1 MALLRFLRPLA
12 SLTGALA
19 LAAGCAAPAEEGASS
34 ADAITHVPSTSIE
47 SQSIGNCWLYATAAW
62 AESLHLQATNE
73 SIDISQGYW
82 SYWDWFE
89 KITGEPNMDAMETGG
104 HFQIAATLGARYG
117 LMGAKDFVPDELRG
131 DQSQRQVR
139 ALEAINTSLKSG
151 PLSASGSHADRRLVR
166 AELDKAWALPDTPKE
181 MLDRVFGPAVERRFD
196 TADHR
201 AIKDGTPILV
211 ASEIEVSYP
220 KRPGTPPVKT
230 TLATAFHD
238 WNDSFY
244 RMGDRRTFQIRV
256 QRALH
261 DGLPVIVS
269 WFADLNA
276 LDRGSFTRETLA
288 ASDHARARGQ
298 HVTVIVDYQAKTKLG
313 LLEAGTTLDPKLPE
327 DKLKLD
333 SALERDAVIE
343 LFRVKNSWGTTRA
356 DRPSLPSSPGN
367 FDLYLTYLDGPVS
380 TCDDPDVTKCK
391 NNIPLD
397 SVYLPPGY

>member
-1 MALLRFLRPLA
+1 MALPRFLRPLA
-12 SLTGALA
+12 ALVGALA
-19 LAAGCAAPAEEGASS
+19 LAAGCAPPAEDGDASV
-34 ADAITHVPSTSIE
+34 DAITHVPGTSTE

-82 SYWDWFE
+82 TYWDWFD
-89 KITGEPNMDAMETGG
+89 KISDEPNLRAVRTGG
-104 HFQIAATLGARYG
+104 HLAIAATLGARYG
-117 LMGAKDFVPDELRG
+117 LMGAKDFLPDELRG
-131 DQSQRQVR
+131 EQSQRQVR
-139 ALEAINTSLKSG
+139 ALAAINASLASG
-151 PLSASGSHADRRLVR
+151 PLSVPGAHADRRLVR
-166 AELDKAWALPDTPKE
+166 AELDKAWALPDTSKE
-181 MLDRVFGPAVERRFD
+181 LLDRVFGPAVERRFD
-196 TADHR
+196 TAAQR
-201 AIKDGTPILV
+201 AVKDGTPILAATDV
-211 ASEIEVSYP
+211 EVSYP
-220 KRPGTPPVKT
+220 KRPGTAPVKT

-238 WNDSFY
+238 WDDQYY
-244 RMGDRRTFQIRV
+244 RMQDRRTFQIRV

-261 DGLPVIVS
+261 DGLPLIVS

-288 ASDHARARGQ
+288 SSDHSRERGQ
-298 HVTVIVDYQAKTKLG
+298 HVTVIIDYQAKTKLG
-313 LLEAGTTLDPKLPE
+313 LLEAGKTLDPKVPE

-380 TCDDPDVTKCK
+380 TCSDPDVTKCK
-391 NNIPLD
+391 ENTPLD
-397 SVYLPPGY
+397 AVYLPPGY